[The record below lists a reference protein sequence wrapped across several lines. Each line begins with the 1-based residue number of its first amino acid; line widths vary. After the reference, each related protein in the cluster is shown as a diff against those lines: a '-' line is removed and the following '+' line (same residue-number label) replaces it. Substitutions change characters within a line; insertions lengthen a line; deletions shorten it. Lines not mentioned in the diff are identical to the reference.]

1 MGLISFQI
9 MATPKPNNKQL
20 EAYTYLKSD
29 DVNVLFYGGAA
40 GGGKSWLGCEWL
52 MRNSYYLPNTRW
64 FIGRN
69 NLSDTRESVLITFK
83 KVANAWGFNK
93 YKYSENK
100 IVFDN
105 GSEIVFLDLSFYPMK
120 DPLFER
126 FGSKEFTGGWIEE
139 AGEVHFLAFDVLKSR
154 IGRHLNKELNLKSKI
169 LITANPKKNWL
180 YTTFYKKWRENKLQD
195 NYKFIAALYTD
206 NPHLT
211 KDYESN
217 LSDIKDKTTRERLK
231 NGNWEYNDDPDS
243 LCTYR
248 DIIAI
253 FQNDHNDSGNRYIT
267 IDAARFGSD
276 KAILFVWDDW
286 IVIDYKV
293 FAKSAT
299 TDIQNQIKVFRDK
312 YKIKKQDCVCDE
324 DGLGGGIVDNSQI
337 EGFTNN
343 AKAFPIKGKTENY
356 KNLQSQCGFGLADK
370 INDGEL
376 WIKCEMPEQY
386 KEEITEELE
395 QLKTFQVDNERQ
407 LAILPKKEIKQNI
420 GRSPDWRDV
429 LLMRYYFEVRPK
441 KKRFRINA

>member
-1 MGLISFQI
+1 VGLISFQI